1 LEARSPRGYAYTA
14 HMPVA
19 SRPSCYLPAL
29 RGWPFL
35 SKEKQM
41 TRLEQ
46 QVQLIK
52 NCLKIA
58 ELHLEEIES
67 GAFEERVLEK
77 YEELKENK
85 K

>member
-1 LEARSPRGYAYTA
+1 
-14 HMPVA
+14 
-19 SRPSCYLPAL
+19 
-29 RGWPFL
+29 
-35 SKEKQM
+35 M
-41 TRLEQ
+41 TRLEK
-46 QVQLIK
+46 QVKLIK
-52 NCLKIA
+52 NCLRMA